1 MKKIIKT
8 KKYLI
13 IFISILIF
21 LTFIVKIIDL
31 NEAKLL
37 IKKNIRAFIIDNKS
51 NFEFKKTSSNKII
64 NSEYNITSYKN
75 TYLKSMG
82 PRAYFAKDD
91 INLFL
96 VTGTGHLMYMP
107 IIHNNKNLPFKS
119 IDTNFK
125 NFANV
130 KKNKSEII
138 VKDALIKDGKIYI
151 SYIFKKND
159 ECFYNSILRGD
170 LNTDKIQFDF
180 FFNSDFCLNYNGYA
194 VGGNLSDFKDNSII
208 IAIGD
213 WSSYETFQTKHPQ
226 DLNNLI
232 GKIISINTIT
242 KKNNI
247 LSIGHRNQQGLF
259 YDKENDIIF
268 STEHGPM
275 GGDEINLNRTPD
287 INNIKNFG
295 WAVSSYGDHYTNLD
309 QKALYNV
316 APLNKSHIDY
326 GFIEPLKWFTPA
338 LGISQIIKTENLLK
352 VNNKHVIYV
361 GALGSDLK
369 EGDLSIHQF
378 ILNQKFEIE
387 NHIILPIG
395 ERVRDI
401 IYIEELNKIFTYLE
415 SSSSIAII
423 DN

>member
-21 LTFIVKIIDL
+21 LTFIVRIIDL

-159 ECFYNSILRGD
+159 ECFYNSILSGD
-170 LNTDKIQFDF
+170 LNTDKIKFDF

-268 STEHGPM
+268 STEHGPQ
-275 GGDEINLNRTPD
+275 GGDELNINVKPSSQK
-287 INNIKNFG
+287 IKNYGFPI
-295 WAVSSYGDHYTNLD
+295 SSYGEHYGYPSEGI
-309 QKALYNV
+309 KYKYKE
-316 APLNKSHIDY
+316 APFYKSHKKY
-326 GFIEPLKWFTPA
+326 GFEEPLDYFVPSI
-338 LGISQIIKTENLLK
+338 GISDIEKIDNKLL
-352 VNNKHVIYV
+352 V
-361 GALGSDLK
+361 ASLGSDITQ
-369 EGDLSIHQF
+369 GDLSLHIYTLD
-378 ILNQKFEIE
+378 LNQKIKKKEILNVYE
-387 NHIILPIG
+387 RIRDIHII
-395 ERVRDI
+395 
-401 IYIEELNKIFTYLE
+401 EEFVLLFL
-415 SSSSIAII
+415 
-423 DN
+423 